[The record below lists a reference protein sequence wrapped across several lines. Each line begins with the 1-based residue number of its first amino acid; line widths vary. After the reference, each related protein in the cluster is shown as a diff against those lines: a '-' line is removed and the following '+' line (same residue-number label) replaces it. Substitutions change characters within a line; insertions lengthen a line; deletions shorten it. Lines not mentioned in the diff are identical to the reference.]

1 MGRRQLYGASPIRF
15 ASAPSDSAL
24 ADEGC
29 QITHQHS
36 RAKRGEFRAR
46 KGHVRRGKRSHKR
59 NGRPPWRVNLAPNAL
74 GTAHA
79 TQDGLVTGHATPA
92 HATQD
97 ALGTAHATPGMGWG
111 QPTLHLN
118 GPRSAPAATAAREGN
133 GGGGYSTRDGARG
146 QRLRLQRRGKATVAE
161 RLDCRER
168 QHDDCA
174 DRVQLKIGS
183 VLI

>member
-79 TQDGLVTGHATPA
+79 TPLNPGALGQLRKGFASRLAATTDARPTPESPPVEGNWAECGRDGRYYKRDGGPVAAWRPLPQEERTARLAPNALGIAAGKELRRLADSASHATP
-92 HATQD
+92 
-97 ALGTAHATPGMGWG
+97 
-111 QPTLHLN
+111 
-118 GPRSAPAATAAREGN
+118 
-133 GGGGYSTRDGARG
+133 
-146 QRLRLQRRGKATVAE
+146 
-161 RLDCRER
+161 
-168 QHDDCA
+168 
-174 DRVQLKIGS
+174 
-183 VLI
+183 